1 MDAGPA
7 SRRILVDADAC
18 PRQAMA
24 ILRRLK
30 PEYGYE
36 LITISSFNHYND
48 EPGHIVVGDDPQ
60 ATDIALMN
68 LVRPRDIVVTQDWGL
83 AALVLAKGARALSPA
98 GQVYEPG
105 KIDFLL
111 EERHLKAKFRRGG
124 GRTKGPSARTA
135 DDDRRFEN
143 TLRLLLEK

>member
-1 MDAGPA
+1 MHAE
-7 SRRILVDADAC
+7 SNSIRVLVDADAC

-24 ILRRLK
+24 VLRRLE
-30 PEYGYE
+30 PEYGFE
-36 LITISSFNHYND
+36 LMTISSFNHHSD

-68 LVRPRDIVVTQDWGL
+68 RVRPGDIAVTQDWGL
-83 AALVLAKGARALSPA
+83 AALVLAKGAGALSPA
-98 GQVYEPG
+98 GQIYEPG

-143 TLRLLLEK
+143 TLRSLLEK